1 MEPSGPIVV
10 AVTDSEVRLLAQS
23 VRVLVWQCPLSACT
37 KVFKVAAPAA
47 LTVLPFGVWKGITPR
62 KLAGYML
69 LVWEVGDGDWRS
81 LRHLCFT
88 KLYCRRAY
96 CRNLPPECTDTTTS
110 LTQASVRAVEYAAG
124 FLAEPGDELL
134 LVHVLYEA
142 PLLCLV
148 SLLHRPLARSTAFLQ
163 RRFAPA
169 LSAAAAAGVSHR
181 LAVLRGEA
189 CCGARVSVAQ
199 ALCLQ
204 AREVCA
210 RALVLGSSGVQCAL
224 GRLLGRSTVV
234 KQITRAASTPVIVA
248 PARPAEP
255 SGKEC
260 GKGASAR
267 VPQPRK
273 RMFLEAISP
282 RAGSGAIGA
291 WRALPLQPRLSY
303 NKLRGDE
310 ADCQRSDGAAR
321 AHCAPSEKGASLGK
335 GGADWQP
342 NDGRGRPAA
351 APLPRPLSPERA
363 SGLRDPAP
371 AAAVDAAAYLRR
383 AAEAQRRA
391 EAAGVAHPFAKLNLL
406 I

>member
-1 MEPSGPIVV
+1 M
-10 AVTDSEVRLLAQS
+10 
-23 VRVLVWQCPLSACT
+23 
-37 KVFKVAAPAA
+37 
-47 LTVLPFGVWKGITPR
+47 
-62 KLAGYML
+62 
-69 LVWEVGDGDWRS
+69 
-81 LRHLCFT
+81 
-88 KLYCRRAY
+88 
-96 CRNLPPECTDTTTS
+96 
-110 LTQASVRAVEYAAG
+110 RAVEYAAG

-169 LSAAAAAGVSHR
+169 LSAAALAGVSHR
-181 LAVLRGEA
+181 FAVLRGEV

-204 AREVCA
+204 AREVRA
-210 RALVLGSSGVQCAL
+210 RFLVLGSSGAPSAL
-224 GRLLGRSTVV
+224 GRLLGRSTLA
-234 KQITRAASTPVIVA
+234 KQIMRAVLTPVIVA

-255 SGKEC
+255 PSKEC

-267 VPQPRK
+267 VAQPRK
-273 RMFLEAISP
+273 RSFLEAISP
-282 RAGSGAIGA
+282 RAGSMGSGAIGA
-291 WRALPLQPRLSY
+291 WPLQPRLSY

-310 ADCQRSDGAAR
+310 ADCQRGDDAAR
-321 AHCAPSEKGASLGK
+321 ALRAPLRE

-342 NDGRGRPAA
+342 EDRRGQAAA
-351 APLPRPLSPERA
+351 APLPQPLSPERA
-363 SGLRDPAP
+363 AGLHVTEP

-391 EAAGVAHPFAKLNLL
+391 EAAGVSHPSYE
-406 I
+406 

>member
-1 MEPSGPIVV
+1 M
-10 AVTDSEVRLLAQS
+10 
-23 VRVLVWQCPLSACT
+23 
-37 KVFKVAAPAA
+37 
-47 LTVLPFGVWKGITPR
+47 
-62 KLAGYML
+62 
-69 LVWEVGDGDWRS
+69 
-81 LRHLCFT
+81 
-88 KLYCRRAY
+88 
-96 CRNLPPECTDTTTS
+96 
-110 LTQASVRAVEYAAG
+110 RAVEYAAG

-169 LSAAAAAGVSHR
+169 LSAAAAAGVLHR

-204 AREVCA
+204 AHEVRA
-210 RALVLGSSGVQCAL
+210 RALVLGSSGSPCAL
-224 GRLLGRSTVV
+224 GRLLGRSALAG
-234 KQITRAASTPVIVA
+234 QLTRAVTTPVIVA
-248 PARPAEP
+248 PARPEAP
-255 SGKEC
+255 AGKQCGKE
-260 GKGASAR
+260 ASAR
-267 VPQPRK
+267 VAQPRK
-273 RMFLEAISP
+273 RTFLEAISP
-282 RAGSGAIGA
+282 RAGNAGSGAIGA

-310 ADCQRSDGAAR
+310 ADCQRSDDAAR
-321 AHCAPSEKGASLGK
+321 ALRAPQRDHASLRD
-335 GGADWQP
+335 GGTDWQP
-342 NDGRGRPAA
+342 EAGRGRAAA

-363 SGLRDPAP
+363 AGLSMTEP

-391 EAAGVAHPFAKLNLL
+391 EAAGAETLNSGNSSS
-406 I
+406 ISRQ

>member
-1 MEPSGPIVV
+1 M
-10 AVTDSEVRLLAQS
+10 
-23 VRVLVWQCPLSACT
+23 
-37 KVFKVAAPAA
+37 
-47 LTVLPFGVWKGITPR
+47 
-62 KLAGYML
+62 
-69 LVWEVGDGDWRS
+69 
-81 LRHLCFT
+81 
-88 KLYCRRAY
+88 
-96 CRNLPPECTDTTTS
+96 
-110 LTQASVRAVEYAAG
+110 RAVEYAAG

-181 LAVLRGEA
+181 FAVLRGEA

-204 AREVCA
+204 AREVRA
-210 RALVLGSSGVQCAL
+210 RALVLGSSGAPCAL
-224 GRLLGRSTVV
+224 GRLLGRSTLA
-234 KQITRAASTPVIVA
+234 KQITRAVLTPVIVA
-248 PARPAEP
+248 PARPAAP
-255 SGKEC
+255 PGKQC

-267 VPQPRK
+267 VAQTRK
-273 RMFLEAISP
+273 RSFLEAISP
-282 RAGSGAIGA
+282 RAGNVGGGAIGA
-291 WRALPLQPRLSY
+291 WPLQPRLSY

-310 ADCQRSDGAAR
+310 ANCQQSDEAVQALR
-321 AHCAPSEKGASLGK
+321 APLRK

-342 NDGRGRPAA
+342 EDSRGQVAA
-351 APLPRPLSPERA
+351 APQPRPLSPERA
-363 SGLRDPAP
+363 AVLSATEP

-391 EAAGVAHPFAKLNLL
+391 EAAGAETSSL
-406 I
+406 